1 MLVANVCSFACCM
14 LLVVLYLLSPYTLS
28 ATIAHSGDASYV
40 PAALTSNHRPK
51 RGATAIRERL
61 WPNATV
67 PYLLDSRYTSKQAHL
82 SRIRSRLVRNSTC
95 AVCIPHCSWGYCV
108 KTLLMSVY
116 QHFSAGSEIR
126 IIKRAMQHWEENTC
140 VRFVPR
146 TTEAAYVNIFPGSG

>member
-1 MLVANVCSFACCM
+1 MSVALPAVCYWLFYG
-14 LLVVLYLLSPYTLS
+14 YLSSPCTHS

-40 PAALTSNHRPK
+40 PAALTPNHRPK

-67 PYLLDSRYTSKQAHL
+67 PYLLDSRYTSKQA
-82 SRIRSRLVRNSTC
+82 RLGRTSTR
-95 AVCIPHCSWGYCV
+95 AACILMAWWNCV

-116 QHFSAGSEIR
+116 QHFFADSELR
-126 IIKRAMQHWEENTC
+126 IITRAMQHWEENTC